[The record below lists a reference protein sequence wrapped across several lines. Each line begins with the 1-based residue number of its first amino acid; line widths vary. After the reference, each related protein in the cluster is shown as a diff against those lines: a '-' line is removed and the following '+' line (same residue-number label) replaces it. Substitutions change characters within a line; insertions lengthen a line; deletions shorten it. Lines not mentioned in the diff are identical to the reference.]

1 MMAAV
6 SNGGDQPC
14 SPDDGAIGT
23 VFDICNAGR
32 ALRHHVIRST
42 LERGCDMQQ
51 IAALALLLLASPLL
65 ASDLDLDQL
74 CLDCHRPA
82 QTRGEVP
89 LIEGQ
94 ERDYL
99 RNQLKRFRDRH
110 RDGFPMAGLAA
121 GLDDAAVDELTDAL
135 AKRSWRA
142 AEGETGEGS
151 IERGAKRAAHLAC
164 TSCHGEDYQG
174 AGDIPR
180 LAGQQPGYLAR
191 QIAAFAE
198 LERHHPPTG
207 IGARMYVIEGS
218 DAVDIAAFLAAKR

>member
-1 MMAAV
+1 MR
-6 SNGGDQPC
+6 QL
-14 SPDDGAIGT
+14 T
-23 VFDICNAGR
+23 V
-32 ALRHHVIRST
+32 
-42 LERGCDMQQ
+42 
-51 IAALALLLLASPLL
+51 LALLLISSPLL

-74 CLDCHRPA
+74 CLDCHHPA
-82 QTRGEVP
+82 QRRGEVP

-99 RNQLKRFRDRH
+99 RHQLQRFRDRH

-121 GLDDAAVDELTDAL
+121 GMDDEALDELSDAL

-142 AEGETGEGS
+142 TEAGAEEGS
-151 IERGAKRAAHLAC
+151 IERGAERAEHLAC
-164 TSCHGEDYQG
+164 ASCHGENYQG

-207 IGARMYVIEGS
+207 IGARMYVIEDS
-218 DAVDIAAFLAAKR
+218 DAADIAAFLAAIR

>member
-1 MMAAV
+1 MRML
-6 SNGGDQPC
+6 
-14 SPDDGAIGT
+14 
-23 VFDICNAGR
+23 AG
-32 ALRHHVIRST
+32 LFFLVV
-42 LERGCDMQQ
+42 CK
-51 IAALALLLLASPLL
+51 PLL
-65 ASDLDLDQL
+65 ASELDLDQL

-110 RDGFPMAGLAA
+110 RDGFPMTGLAA

-135 AKRSWRA
+135 AKRRWRA
-142 AEGETGEGS
+142 ADADVGEGS
-151 IERGAKRAAHLAC
+151 VERGAERAAHLAC
-164 TSCHGEDYQG
+164 ASCHGDDYRG

-180 LAGQQPGYLAR
+180 LAGQQPGYVAR

-207 IGARMYVIEGS
+207 IGARMYVIEGE
-218 DAVDIAAFLAAKR
+218 DAADIAAFLGAMR